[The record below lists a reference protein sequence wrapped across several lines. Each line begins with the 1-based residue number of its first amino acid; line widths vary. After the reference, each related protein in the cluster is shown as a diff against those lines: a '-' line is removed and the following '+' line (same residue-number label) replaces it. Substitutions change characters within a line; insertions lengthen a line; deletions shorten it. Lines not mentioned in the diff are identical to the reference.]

1 MLSRRLFLPVLVL
14 LAAGLSCAVAA
25 PVAGGGGGGD
35 TRTVLPSEA
44 REQMLQRH
52 NEWRLHAGVAPLAW
66 SDEMARSA
74 GQWALRLERGRGR
87 PCDAQPSPDLHIG
100 ENMYWSSAY
109 RWKDGRTALQ
119 PLDPVYV
126 VDQWAQQGADL
137 DPETHQCRTGRV
149 CSHYQQLVAP
159 SAREV
164 GCARLVCP
172 ALDQVWI
179 CQYRLG

>member
-1 MLSRRLFLPVLVL
+1 MTLQPDAQRAAASVLVVDL
-14 LAAGLSCAVAA
+14 DDTLVRTDTLAEQFVALVFRKPLAALM
-25 PVAGGGGGGD
+25 
-35 TRTVLPSEA
+35 VLP
-44 REQMLQRH
+44 ML
-52 NEWRLHAGVAPLAW
+52 L
-66 SDEMARSA
+66 
-74 GQWALRLERGRGR
+74 RGR
-87 PCDAQPSPDLHIG
+87 A
-100 ENMYWSSAY
+100 AF
-109 RWKDGRTALQ
+109 KDRLSQLQ
-119 PLDPVYV
+119 PLDPAYV

-137 DPETHQCRTGRV
+137 DPETRQCRPGRV